1 MKKLKINYILLGLIS
16 LLIGIGIF
24 VLSSASASS
33 SWREFNNTFYFLKHQ
48 VLMGLLPG
56 LFLAFLAF
64 KIPLKFFK
72 KYSLWLYLGSL
83 AITALVFVPFFGIRI
98 GGSARWLQIGSF
110 AFQPSEILKLGVIF
124 YFAFWLSQIEKDSKI
139 PMIAFVVIIIPAALL
154 LYLQPDTSTLVLIL
168 AITGLMYFAAETPW
182 WHSLALGSAGIA
194 GLFTLIYMAP
204 YRLERFMVFLKPG
217 IDPMGVGYQL
227 RQALIAIGSGG
238 IFGRGLGLSRQK
250 FGFLPHAMS
259 DSIFAILGEEA
270 GFIGAFIL
278 LLLFIAFLWQSLDI
292 GKKAPNQFAKLT
304 AVGITSWITLQAF
317 VNIGAMTGVLPLTG
331 IPLPFISY
339 GGSHLIAELVGIG
352 ILLNIS
358 KES

>member
-1 MKKLKINYILLGLIS
+1 MKKKKFNYILAGIVL
-16 LLIGIGIF
+16 LLIITGIL
-24 VLSSASASS
+24 VLSSASASA
-33 SWREFNNTFYFLKHQ
+33 SWEEFNNTSYFLRHQ
-48 VLMGLLPG
+48 LLG
-56 LFLAFLAF
+56 LFIGLTMALLAF
-64 KIPLKFFK
+64 KIPLKLFK
-72 KYSLWLYLGSL
+72 KYSLWLYVGALTLTGSIFLPFLG
-83 AITALVFVPFFGIRI
+83 VRI

-110 AFQPSEILKLGVIF
+110 AFQPSELLKLGVIL
-124 YFAFWLSQIEKDSKI
+124 YFAFWLSQVKKNSKV
-139 PMIAFVVIIIPAALL
+139 PLIAFVVVLIPALVL

-168 AITGLMYFAAETPW
+168 TITGLMYFAAETPW
-182 WHSLALGSAGIA
+182 WHSLALTGVGVS
-194 GLFTLIYMAP
+194 GLFLLIAMAP
-204 YRLERFMVFLKPG
+204 YRMKRFMVFLKPG

-270 GFIGAFIL
+270 GFIGGLTIIVLF
-278 LLLFIAFLWQSLDI
+278 LLFLWKSLDVA
-292 GKKAPNQFAKLT
+292 KKAPNQFAKLT

-339 GGSHLIAELVGIG
+339 GGSHLIAELIGIG